1 MHGQQTL
8 KHLNEK
14 AVADAIIATRKK
26 MDEAALDPALVQAM
40 EEHLAQKALKKAITQ

>member
-14 AVADAIIATRKK
+14 AVADAIMAAKPAKDFDEKLHAAFQEK
-26 MDEAALDPALVQAM
+26 MAERAQAAA
-40 EEHLAQKALKKAITQ
+40 K